1 MKYNTL
7 NMAVMLAIA
16 GIGLSTSASAQRE
29 ISGQIEE
36 VGVTAQHREQNLQM
50 CLSRSLHWMNRQSR
64 KYLPGI

>member
-16 GIGLSTSASAQRE
+16 GVGLSTSASAQRE

-36 VGVTAQHREQNLQM
+36 VVVTGSA
-50 CLSRSLHWMNRQSR
+50 
-64 KYLPGI
+64 P